1 MFFPTVL
8 AFQEVRL
15 VPDGT
20 IFIHIALILL
30 MIWVL
35 NRTFFR
41 PINRVIETREKSK
54 GGRFTEAQEILR
66 SVEEKQANYNAT
78 ILDARSRGYE
88 LISNERGAAIAQRQ
102 ETLGAVK
109 TEVEQKLARE
119 NEELERQIAQART
132 TIASDAEQLAER
144 ISSNILKAN

>member
-41 PINRVIETREKSK
+41 PINRVIESRERNK

-66 SVEEKQANYNAT
+66 AVQEKQANYNAAM
-78 ILDARSRGYE
+78 LEARSKGYE
-88 LISNERGAAIAQRQ
+88 MIAKERSAAVAQRQ
-102 ETLGAVK
+102 EKLSSVK
-109 TEVEQKLARE
+109 AEVEQKIARE
-119 NEELERQIAQART
+119 NGELERQITEVKT
-132 TIASDAEQLAER
+132 TIARDAEQMAEK
-144 ISSNILKAN
+144 ISSNILRV